1 MKMRSQEVEE
11 HGDNWVKLKGEIKG
25 ERRRHNIGLD
35 LQYHLEGKPLVK
47 GNRTDYGLTHYKKWM
62 MGSTNKLTQL

>member
-11 HGDNWVKLKGEIKG
+11 HGDNGVKLKGEIKG
-25 ERRRHNIGLD
+25 ERDRHNIGLD
-35 LQYHLEGKPLVK
+35 LQGPLERKPLVK
-47 GNRTDYGLTHYKKWM
+47 GNRTDYGLTRYKKWM

>member
-11 HGDNWVKLKGEIKG
+11 HGDYGVKLKGEIKA
-25 ERRRHNIGLD
+25 ERGRHNIGSD
-35 LQYHLEGKPLVK
+35 LQCPLEGKPPVK
-47 GNRTDYGLTHYKKWM
+47 GNRTDYGLTRYKKWM